1 MPVSES
7 SGAVQVEIE
16 TLIKLEFLWLK
27 ANITP
32 DHWLKDFAEAPFKER
47 CALSYSRKMPCDHLE
62 RMDKKHHETNARRY

>member
-1 MPVSES
+1 LTPVSES

-32 DHWLKDFAEAPFKER
+32 DHWLKDFAEAPFKEEVHP
-47 CALSYSRKMPCDHLE
+47 LIFKE
-62 RMDKKHHETNARRY
+62 NAMRSLGENR